1 MVADRPDHRR
11 RGGVAGAGPVR
22 LRGLH
27 PAAAQRAADGG
38 ARPAMAMA
46 FPLRRAGGKLG
57 TTDVRYISNDNPF
70 GLNPADPNGR
80 DNYLI
85 DSPEVHLPLN
95 RPVGSDPVAR
105 RAARLLRPAVPGT
118 HEHGAGHGDHLLV
131 HADPGRALRHPVRA
145 ALRDR
150 ACRHARCG
158 GGRRRSRVLALAGA
172 ATTFAQQQM
181 AHVQAAPAAAG
192 GGTGA
197 GQAWAGRSRRPGAAS
212 PAIPWTAARS
222 WVPAWKGLYGKTETM
237 ADGST
242 AKVDETYLRA
252 FIRNPTARVVK
263 GLLADHAAL
272 RPERAGTERAGGLH
286 QGARRDSRQ
295 HRGPALAER
304 TQQTEHTP

>member
-1 MVADRPDHRR
+1 M
-11 RGGVAGAGPVR
+11 
-22 LRGLH
+22 
-27 PAAAQRAADGG
+27 
-38 ARPAMAMA
+38 
-46 FPLRRAGGKLG
+46 
-57 TTDVRYISNDNPF
+57 RYISNDNPF

-95 RPVGSDPVAR
+95 RPVGPDPVAR
-105 RAARLLRPAVPGT
+105 RAARLYVPPFRARMNMVPGMV
-118 HEHGAGHGDHLLV
+118 V

-145 ALRDR
+145 ALRIG
-150 ACRHARCG
+150 HAGMRG
-158 GGRRRSRVLALAGA
+158 VVVVETKPRSRAGWRSDHVRA
-172 ATTFAQQQM
+172 AADG
-181 AHVQAAPAAAG
+181 HVQAAPAAAG
-192 GGTGA
+192 GSAQRWPGDARG
-197 GQAWAGRSRRPGAAS
+197 GQGAS

-222 WVPAWKGLYGKTETM
+222 WTWKGLYGKTETM

-242 AKVDETYLRA
+242 AKVDEAYLRA

-263 GLLADHAAL
+263 GFSPIMPHFDLSEQELSAL
-272 RPERAGTERAGGLH
+272 VAYY